1 MLKEQ
6 AYRFGRWILKT
17 HPPRWIVF
25 IIDILIC
32 LISLFL
38 AFYIRLNFQIDT
50 ILEYPLLLIVSIV
63 LVIRAGLSIIF
74 RIYYGLIRFSTFID
88 LERVII
94 VNTIGLSGLVI
105 INLLYNKFV
114 QPGVNLIP
122 YGIVAM
128 EFFITTFLM
137 ITLRLSIKTLY
148 FEITSSGRKKTN
160 VVIYGT
166 DQLADL
172 TKQVIENNSEMR
184 TSIAGFIS
192 PDEDSK
198 RIVGNFLSGVKI
210 YAERELNT
218 LSEKFGIEKLII
230 AEKKIN
236 NTTKERLLELCS
248 NLHIR
253 VLTVPITDNW
263 IDESLS
269 TSQIRDL
276 KIEDLLE
283 RQSIRLDKK
292 KVSDHIKGKVIL
304 VTGAAGSI
312 GSELVLQIFSFRPKL
327 VILFDQAETPLHSFK
342 LELLEKHRF
351 SDFEIVLG
359 DVYNKYRLN
368 SIFKKYKPQIV
379 FHAAAYKH
387 VPMLE
392 DNPKEAIRT
401 NVIGTKNL
409 ADVSNKYG
417 VEDFIMISTDKAV
430 RPTSVMGA
438 SKRIA
443 EMYIQSLGAQPG
455 VKTAFTTTRFG
466 NVLGSNG
473 SVVERFRE
481 QISNGEA
488 ITITHPDMKRYFMT
502 IPEAVQLVM
511 EAAAMGEGGEIF
523 VFDMGKMVRIV
534 DLAEKMI
541 RLSGLVPEQ
550 DIEIKYTGIREGE
563 RLYEVL
569 LADKEKLLPTY
580 NPKIMRAKVENI
592 NYDELDKTIS
602 GLHDDLHNFEI
613 NYVVKLMKEIVPEFI
628 SENSVY
634 SVFNK

>member
-17 HPPRWIVF
+17 HPPRWSIF

-32 LISLFL
+32 LLSLFL

-50 ILEYPLLLIVSIV
+50 IFEYPLLLIASIV
-63 LVIRAGLSIIF
+63 LVIRAGLSIVF
-74 RIYYGLIRFSTFID
+74 RIYFGLIRFSTFID

-94 VNTIGLSGLVI
+94 VNTIGSSGLVI
-105 INLLYNKFV
+105 INILYNKFV
-114 QPGVNLIP
+114 HPGLNLIP
-122 YGIVAM
+122 YGIIAM

-137 ITLRLSIKTLY
+137 ITLRLSIKTLH
-148 FEITSSGRKKTN
+148 FEITSLGRKKTN
-160 VVIYGT
+160 VVIYGINH
-166 DQLADL
+166 LADL
-172 TKQVIENNSEMR
+172 TKQVIENNNKMQTR
-184 TSIAGFIS
+184 VVGFIS
-192 PDEDSK
+192 PDENSK
-198 RIVGNFLSGVKI
+198 RIVGNFLSGVKV
-210 YAERELNT
+210 YAERELDT

-230 AEKKIN
+230 AEQKIN

-263 IDESLS
+263 INESLT

-283 RQSIRLDKK
+283 RQSIILDKK
-292 KVSDHIKGKVIL
+292 KISNHIKGKVIL

-312 GSELVLQIFSFRPKL
+312 GSELVRQILTFSPKL
-327 VILFDQAETPLHSFK
+327 VVLFDQAETPLHSFK
-342 LELLEKHRF
+342 LELIEKHKF
-351 SDFEIVLG
+351 SDFEVVLG
-359 DVYNKYRLN
+359 DIYNKYRLC
-368 SIFKKYKPQIV
+368 SIFEKYKPQIV

-409 ADVSNKYG
+409 ADVSNKFG
-417 VEDFIMISTDKAV
+417 IENFIMISTDKAV

-443 EMYIQSLGAQPG
+443 EMYIQGLSAQPG

-550 DIEIKYTGIREGE
+550 DIEIKYTGIRGGE

-569 LADKEKLLPTY
+569 LADKEKLLPTH
-580 NPKIMRAKVENI
+580 NPKIMRAKVEDI
-592 NYDELDKTIS
+592 NYDELDRTIS
-602 GLHDDLHNFEI
+602 GLHDDLHNFDI
-613 NYVVKLMKEIVPEFI
+613 NYVIKLMKEIVLEFK

-634 SVFNK
+634 SIFDK